1 LGGCAIVSSLPKFHA
16 IVNIEGVTLGQIV
29 CAIEAADAAKAD
41 VLAKLA
47 VLKTEVA
54 RIEGMSDDRFL
65 LLEDRVLTLENGKQP
80 PPKAEYGA
88 DRYEW
93 EGLMLVHQTPE
104 KGDCRYVRLFNFG
117 RTSRKDHPLCAVPHG
132 GLAGAVRH

>member
-1 LGGCAIVSSLPKFHA
+1 MKKP
-16 IVNIEGVTLGQIV
+16 EDWTLGQITD
-29 CAIEAADAAKAD
+29 AIEAADAAKAD

-65 LLEDRVLTLENGKQP
+65 LLEDRVRTLENGKQP
-80 PPKAEYGA
+80 PPKAEYGT

-104 KGDCRYVRLFNFG
+104 KAIAAMSDFSILAAQAEKIIRFAPFLMEVWQERYGPKL
-117 RTSRKDHPLCAVPHG
+117 
-132 GLAGAVRH
+132 